1 VVIANAGLGGTNP
14 GYAFSR
20 EMDER
25 VMAVN
30 YTGMVNTLMPFVP
43 GMIARGRGALVGIC
57 SLAGLRAL
65 PNAASYCASKA
76 AQAAFLESM
85 RLDLAPSGIT
95 VTCVHPGFIR
105 TPMTEHDEF
114 QMPFMVSAE
123 HAAALTL
130 RAIERRR
137 SQVYFPRLMGWLARF
152 NRLLPNWL
160 SDFAARR
167 IAGARDKQP
176 KLFLGKGAQ
185 AAESRGAI
193 DGPRS

>member
-1 VVIANAGLGGTNP
+1 
-14 GYAFSR
+14 
-20 EMDER
+20 
-25 VMAVN
+25 
-30 YTGMVNTLMPFVP
+30 MVNTLTPFVP

-85 RLDLAPSGIT
+85 RLDLGPAGIV

-114 QMPFMVSAE
+114 RMPFMLTAE
-123 HAAALTL
+123 RAAALTL
-130 RAIERRR
+130 RAIERRA
-137 SQVYFPRLMGWLARF
+137 SQVYFPRVMGWLARF

-160 SDFAARR
+160 SDFVARR
-167 IAGARDKQP
+167 VAGARDKQP
-176 KLFLGKGAQ
+176 KLFLGKGP
-185 AAESRGAI
+185 SR
-193 DGPRS
+193 